1 MYKIILTS
9 TVPLSLSLFC
19 KGLLR
24 ELSLSY
30 DVTAV
35 SSPLPELDE
44 IALREGV
51 RTVAVPMRRGISPL
65 RDLASLCRLARVF
78 RRERPDMVHSMTP
91 KAGLLSMLAAR
102 IAGVPV
108 RVHTFTGLVFPTA
121 SGLKRRVLMLTD
133 RITCMCATHIIAEGE
148 GVKNDLLRYSVAGK
162 PVRILGYG
170 NVRGIDLTYYDRTPE
185 VLERAVETRASLG
198 AGENT
203 FVFVYAGRIARDKG
217 IRELTEAFRRL
228 LHDGYDVRLLLAG
241 AADEENPVPENIM
254 RIIGETSEITSSGG
268 WVGDVRPWYA
278 AADALVLPSYR
289 EGFPNAVI
297 EAGAFGLPSVVTD
310 INGSREIVTNG
321 VNGVIVP
328 PADSDALYEAM
339 KYMAGNPEEAKRM
352 GERARPAVAS
362 RYEQGFVREQLKK
375 FYREILK

>member
-1 MYKIILTS
+1 
-9 TVPLSLSLFC
+9 
-19 KGLLR
+19 
-24 ELSLSY
+24 
-30 DVTAV
+30 
-35 SSPLPELDE
+35 
-44 IALREGV
+44 
-51 RTVAVPMRRGISPL
+51 
-65 RDLASLCRLARVF
+65 
-78 RRERPDMVHSMTP
+78 
-91 KAGLLSMLAAR
+91 
-102 IAGVPV
+102 
-108 RVHTFTGLVFPTA
+108 
-121 SGLKRRVLMLTD
+121 
-133 RITCMCATHIIAEGE
+133 
-148 GVKNDLLRYSVAGK
+148 
-162 PVRILGYG
+162 
-170 NVRGIDLTYYDRTPE
+170 
-185 VLERAVETRASLG
+185 
-198 AGENT
+198 
-203 FVFVYAGRIARDKG
+203 
-217 IRELTEAFRRL
+217 
-228 LHDGYDVRLLLAG
+228 
-241 AADEENPVPENIM
+241 M

-278 AADALVLPSYR
+278 AADALALPSYR

>member
-185 VLERAVETRASLG
+185 VLERAAEKRASLG

-241 AADEENPVPENIM
+241 AEDEENPVP
-254 RIIGETSEITSSGG
+254 
-268 WVGDVRPWYA
+268 
-278 AADALVLPSYR
+278 
-289 EGFPNAVI
+289 
-297 EAGAFGLPSVVTD
+297 
-310 INGSREIVTNG
+310 
-321 VNGVIVP
+321 
-328 PADSDALYEAM
+328 
-339 KYMAGNPEEAKRM
+339 
-352 GERARPAVAS
+352 
-362 RYEQGFVREQLKK
+362 
-375 FYREILK
+375 